1 MAGYQPHRL
10 SHWAALLQR
19 VSGLLLA
26 LFLPLH
32 FLALGLAL
40 DGPEALDRF
49 LNWTDTPLV
58 KLSEVFLVAL
68 LSLHFV
74 GGIRLLM
81 IEFMAWSEIEKT
93 MISIA
98 GGATVFF
105 VVAFLLNV
113 FS

>member
-1 MAGYQPHRL
+1 MAGYKPHRL

-19 VSGLLLA
+19 LSGLLLA

-40 DGPEALDRF
+40 DGAEALDGF
-49 LNWTDTPLV
+49 LTWTDTPLV
-58 KLSEVFLVAL
+58 KLSEVVLVGL
-68 LSLHFV
+68 LSLHFL

-81 IEFMAWSEIEKT
+81 MELLAWSEMEKT

-105 VVAFLLNV
+105 VAAFLLNV
-113 FS
+113 FG

>member
-1 MAGYQPHRL
+1 M
-10 SHWAALLQR
+10 
-19 VSGLLLA
+19 A

-40 DGPEALDRF
+40 QGEAALDGF
-49 LNWTDTPLV
+49 LSWTNTPIV
-58 KLSEVFLVAL
+58 KLSEAGLVAL

-74 GGIRLLM
+74 GGIRLLL
-81 IEFMAWSEIEKT
+81 IELLPWRSWEKT
-93 MISIA
+93 LISIA